1 MANPIVLL
9 DATMTIGPSTF
20 DISPWLK
27 KLELKDTFE
36 AKKTTNFRSGGAEEN
51 KGGLES
57 FEAALTLNQ
66 DYDAAAL
73 DEAMWALRRATVTF
87 AARAQQS
94 AVTSSNPQYSGKLVV
109 VSWVPISGSVGDV
122 GEVDV
127 TFPGSGPLARAT
139 AT

>member
-9 DATMTIGPSTF
+9 DATLGIANNDVSA
-20 DISPWLK
+20 WCK
-27 KLELKDTFE
+27 KLELKDDFE

-57 FEAALTLNQ
+57 YEASITFNQ

-73 DEAMWALRRATVTF
+73 DSIMWALRRAVVTF

-94 AVTSSNPQYSGKLVV
+94 AVTSSNPQYSGFLLITG
-109 VSWVPISGSVGDV
+109 WTPIAGSVGDL

-127 TFPGSGPLARAT
+127 TYPGSGPLVRAT

>member
-9 DATMTIGPSTF
+9 DATMNIGPAGF

-27 KLELKDTFE
+27 KLELSDEFE
-36 AKKTTNFRSGGAEEN
+36 AKKTTNYRSGGAEEN

-73 DEAMWALRRATVTF
+73 DDVMWALRRSTVTF

-94 AVTSSNPQYSGKLVV
+94 AVTTSNPQYSGKLVITK
-109 VSWVPISGSVGDV
+109 WVPIAGNVGDV
-122 GEVDV
+122 AEVEV